1 MNGTAYGGDRGSRLV
16 RDAPRRS
23 LPDSILKREEEDRKE
38 EARERERGEGE
49 GEGEGEGRITDHHL
63 VQLLFLW
70 WSAGVLLKSF
80 TFRFLSFRDFR
91 TMSDSLKDISKLKV
105 ADLKRELKVRGLSTV
120 GNKQELQDR
129 LQIALQDDS
138 ALLLDDTGPE
148 EAEDILNEDDV
159 LADEDDSSTNAP
171 TDVGSSALKRQLD
184 DELDEDAVTST
195 PAEKSNTSQGQ
206 DNGPPAKK
214 ITLNRKVLSQPSVES
229 EKVDEGKKD
238 ENASDEKKVV
248 KLSDVSMKERLALR
262 AVKFGEP
269 LTGEA
274 KKVARAARFG
284 ESAPVSFDSK
294 KEARAARFGTS
305 ASSVTSAGNVP
316 EVNVDVLK
324 KRAERFGIQPGSKVE
339 RVEMEE
345 KKKKRLERFGG
356 TPAPAA
362 TNGSSKVETPKPDA
376 SSTVSKP
383 GRIPITAP
391 TSSSSSSKS
400 NLDDKKKLRAERFKS
415 NTVVTAK

>member
-1 MNGTAYGGDRGSRLV
+1 MLVAFDFLVAHALNLNPLRRGLYIVAVS
-16 RDAPRRS
+16 S
-23 LPDSILKREEEDRKE
+23 
-38 EARERERGEGE
+38 
-49 GEGEGEGRITDHHL
+49 H
-63 VQLLFLW
+63 
-70 WSAGVLLKSF
+70 LLKSAP
-80 TFRFLSFRDFR
+80 TLFLFSQNWFVHNIFNF
-91 TMSDSLKDISKLKV
+91 LPQV

-129 LQIALQDDS
+129 LQIALQDGTDS

-274 KKVARAARFG
+274 KK
-284 ESAPVSFDSK
+284 
-294 KEARAARFGTS
+294 EARAARFGTS